1 VRIYPCSYAAVPMS
15 VTVQYFKY
23 PDRLHWRHDAVGL
36 GADEFGVWLGIPATA
51 TVQRGHEPARVIG
64 RDAVQ
69 LITPAQWWSLIYN
82 GTGNRYE
89 IYVDI
94 ATPAEWESDDRVT
107 MFDLDLDVVRY
118 QDGTVEV
125 LDEDEFL
132 DHQVRFSY
140 PERLIAA
147 ARASMAE
154 VVVAVEANREP
165 FASVAAAWLERLAD
179 R

>member
-1 VRIYPCSYAAVPMS
+1 MS

-23 PDRLHWRHDAVGL
+23 PDQLHWRHDTTRL
-36 GADEFGVWLGIPATA
+36 GADEFGTWLGIPAAA
-51 TVQRGHEPARVIG
+51 TVQRGYEPARTIG

-69 LITPAQWWSLIYN
+69 LITPDRWWSLIYN
-82 GTGNRYE
+82 GAGNEYE
-89 IYVDI
+89 VYVDI
-94 ATPAEWESDDRVT
+94 ATPPVWESQDRVT
-107 MFDLDLDVVRY
+107 MLDLDLDVVRY
-118 QDGTVEV
+118 MDGTVKI

-154 VVVAVEANREP
+154 VVAAVEANREP
-165 FASVAAAWLERLAD
+165 FASVAAAWLQRLAD